1 MKAIKQEIANL
12 NSQEGQ
18 KRAQLQK
25 MDSEVARAYDWLQE
39 NQSEF
44 EKEVFGP
51 AFLNCSMKDQRYSD
65 HVQSG
70 LQRDD
75 LFCFTAQTRNDHRK
89 LTDQL
94 FNKLNAAVPIRT
106 ILADLSS
113 FRPPLPRESLKDLGI
128 DGFALDFVEGPGPVL
143 AMLCSEKKLH
153 HTGVALTDISDEQ
166 YHRLSD
172 GEKIN
177 SFATGKI
184 YHRITRR
191 REYGPGATST
201 ITKNIQPG
209 RWWTD
214 EPVDMTAKAN
224 LEQRLKERQHE
235 VAEIKKEFDAIKAE
249 EAEVNQQINEAK
261 QAKV

>member
-1 MKAIKQEIANL
+1 M
-12 NSQEGQ
+12 
-18 KRAQLQK
+18 AQLRRL
-25 MDSEVARAYDWLQE
+25 DPEVGKAYDWLQE
-39 NQSEF
+39 HQSEF

-51 AFLNCSMKDQRYSD
+51 AFLNCSMKDKRYSN

-70 LQRDD
+70 LQKDD

-89 LTDQL
+89 LTDRL

-113 FRPPLPRESLKDLGI
+113 FRPPLPREHLSDLGI
-128 DGFALDFVEGPGPVL
+128 DGFALDFIEGPSPVL

-153 HTGVALTDISDEQ
+153 LTGVALKDINEKQ
-166 YHRLSD
+166 YQQLSD

-177 SFATGKI
+177 SFATGKV

-201 ITKNIQPG
+201 ITKNIQQG

-214 EPVDMTAKAN
+214 EPVDVAAKAE
-224 LEQRLKERQHE
+224 LEQRLKGLQHE
-235 VAEIKKEFDAIKAE
+235 IAEIKQEFDAVKAE
-249 EAEVNQQINEAK
+249 QEGVDKQVSEIQKEKVNDIARM
-261 QAKV
+261 

>member
-1 MKAIKQEIANL
+1 
-12 NSQEGQ
+12 
-18 KRAQLQK
+18 
-25 MDSEVARAYDWLQE
+25 MDPEVARAYDWLQE
-39 NQSEF
+39 HQSEF

-51 AFLNCSMKDQRYSD
+51 AFLNCTMRDKRYSN

-70 LQRDD
+70 LQKDD

-89 LTDQL
+89 LTDRL

-113 FRPPLPRESLKDLGI
+113 FRPPLPREHLSDLGI
-128 DGFALDFVEGPGPVL
+128 DGFALDFVEGPSPVL

-153 HTGVALTDISDEQ
+153 LTGVALKDINDEQ
-166 YHRLSD
+166 YQQLSD

-184 YHRITRR
+184 YYRITRR

-201 ITKNIQPG
+201 ITKNIQQG

-214 EPVDMTAKAN
+214 EPVDVAAKAE
-224 LEQRLKERQHE
+224 LEQRLKVLQHE
-235 VAEIKKEFDAIKAE
+235 IAEIKQEFDAVKAE
-249 EAEVNQQINEAK
+249 QEGVDEQMSEIKREQVNNIALH
-261 QAKV
+261 VVIVSRD

>member
-1 MKAIKQEIANL
+1 M
-12 NSQEGQ
+12 
-18 KRAQLQK
+18 AQLRRL
-25 MDSEVARAYDWLQE
+25 DSEVARAYDWLQE
-39 NQSEF
+39 HQSEF

-51 AFLNCSMKDQRYSD
+51 AFLNCSMKDKRYSD

-89 LTDQL
+89 LTDRL

-106 ILADLSS
+106 ILAELSS
-113 FRPPLPRESLKDLGI
+113 FRPPLPRESLKDLAI
-128 DGFALDFVEGPGPVL
+128 DGFALDFVEGPSPVL

-153 HTGVALTDISDEQ
+153 LTGVALTDISDEQ
-166 YHRLSD
+166 YQRLSE

-214 EPVDMTAKAN
+214 EPVDTTAKAE

-235 VAEIKKEFDAIKAE
+235 IAEIRQEFDAIKNE
-249 EAEVNQQINEAK
+249 EEEVDAQVIEAK
-261 QAKV
+261 NQKVRFYSKAIVGSQN